1 MKRSG
6 QVDHL
11 GAGEVFDG
19 LISGGGA
26 TGLGAAVDAAAWG
39 IRGRWG
45 SAKLRGREP
54 NQRRV
59 RAAADN
65 GGSHHA
71 SN

>member
-6 QVDHL
+6 QVDRL

-45 SAKLRGREP
+45 SGLSL
-54 NQRRV
+54 
-59 RAAADN
+59 
-65 GGSHHA
+65 GGA
-71 SN
+71 SQTSAG